1 MAEDV
6 LIIYNIYAFVVEIK
20 ISCFSL
26 YSFLHSAEEW
36 SFNLKTGMDN
46 CGYTLYST
54 MFSFCEFWVMVNH
67 HHIDSSRQSF
77 HKSVSDYLNAY

>member
-6 LIIYNIYAFVVEIK
+6 LIYNIYAFVVEIK

-36 SFNLKTGMDN
+36 NFNLKTGMDN
-46 CGYTLYST
+46 L
-54 MFSFCEFWVMVNH
+54 
-67 HHIDSSRQSF
+67 
-77 HKSVSDYLNAY
+77 L